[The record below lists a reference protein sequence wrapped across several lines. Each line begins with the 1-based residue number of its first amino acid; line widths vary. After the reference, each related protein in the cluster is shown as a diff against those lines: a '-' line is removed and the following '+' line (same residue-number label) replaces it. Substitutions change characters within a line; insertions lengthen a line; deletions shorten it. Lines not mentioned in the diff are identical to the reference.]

1 MIPIIL
7 IYLYLFYGFYNIYTE
22 ELLTTLYIAILGFM
36 LFKIITDY
44 RSCTLAYA
52 ECKIRNVKRHESY
65 INMILD
71 PLIDSR
77 KSKHVYVIV
86 GLGLIILYYYFTK
99 ERKLKDFL
107 KSIYKSE

>member
-1 MIPIIL
+1 
-7 IYLYLFYGFYNIYTE
+7 
-22 ELLTTLYIAILGFM
+22 
-36 LFKIITDY
+36 
-44 RSCTLAYA
+44 
-52 ECKIRNVKRHESY
+52 
-65 INMILD
+65 